1 MKAIEQAAAE
11 QFGRD
16 VTTIGYLYANR
27 IITTKELTNMV
38 NRARDIFMCTMV
50 KGGVTD
56 GET

>member
-38 NRARDIFMCTMV
+38 NRARDNFMCTMV
-50 KGGVTD
+50 KGGVND